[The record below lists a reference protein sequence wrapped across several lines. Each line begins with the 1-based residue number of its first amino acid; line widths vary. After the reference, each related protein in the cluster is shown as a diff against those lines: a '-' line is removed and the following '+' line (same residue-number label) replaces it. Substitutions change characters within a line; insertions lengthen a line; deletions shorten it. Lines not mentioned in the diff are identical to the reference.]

1 MYKLSFKKQNKSSIL
16 FALFLIICIFAT
28 KENNIMKKRVLTL
41 YTLLLVAVLS
51 TSAQQRTFTPELNG
65 LQVMANNDWLT
76 PPVINLGTSDVINIG
91 FDRMSHEYRT
101 LTYHVEHCEADWT
114 TSQELFDIDWLSGF
128 NDQPIEDYAAS
139 INTTQSYTHY
149 WLQIPNERT
158 QLKMSG
164 NYRLNII
171 DDDSG
176 ETVAEIRF
184 MVVEP
189 AANLGLAATT
199 NTDIDTNREHQQ
211 VSMTLN
217 YGQLNLTAPD
227 EQLYTVVMQNQQW
240 DEAVIN
246 AKPDRQ
252 NYNGRELEWQHCRAL
267 IFSAGNEW
275 RKFETLDVSHTTMGL
290 ASMRWDGVAFNAYP
304 FADEARRNYLTD
316 ADADGAFIIR
326 NSDNTEIETT
336 CDYVRVNYEL
346 HTPPFPADYDV
357 IVSGPWATSQDPQ
370 AYTMFYDEA
379 DRCYRAA
386 IWQKQGYYNYQYRLR
401 KADGT
406 TKAAPTEG
414 NFYQTGNSYQAYVY
428 YKGTGERTWRLVAF
442 RQLIF
447 K

>member
-1 MYKLSFKKQNKSSIL
+1 
-16 FALFLIICIFAT
+16 
-28 KENNIMKKRVLTL
+28 MKKRILTL
-41 YTLLLVAVLS
+41 YTLLLTGLLS
-51 TSAQQRTFTPELNG
+51 MTAQHRTFVPELNG

-101 LTYHVEHCEADWT
+101 LTSHVEHCEADWT

-240 DEAVIN
+240 DEAVIVVSPEVK
-246 AKPDRQ
+246 KPVAVRYCFRNFQ
-252 NYNGRELEWQHCRAL
+252 LGNVKNMAGLPL
-267 IFSAGNEW
+267 IPF
-275 RKFETLDVSHTTMGL
+275 RTDD
-290 ASMRWDGVAFNAYP
+290 WD
-304 FADEARRNYLTD
+304 
-316 ADADGAFIIR
+316 
-326 NSDNTEIETT
+326 
-336 CDYVRVNYEL
+336 
-346 HTPPFPADYDV
+346 
-357 IVSGPWATSQDPQ
+357 Q
-370 AYTMFYDEA
+370 
-379 DRCYRAA
+379 
-386 IWQKQGYYNYQYRLR
+386 
-401 KADGT
+401 
-406 TKAAPTEG
+406 
-414 NFYQTGNSYQAYVY
+414 
-428 YKGTGERTWRLVAF
+428 
-442 RQLIF
+442 
-447 K
+447 